1 MCATGVWNNFHHLC
15 SNLKDWKAKLKSEL
29 SIIEIST
36 TCRMNVGNK
45 SSFNLSNVNI
55 SEKVQADVI
64 SNDTVELTLPVIFV
78 GLMTLLGVSG
88 NLLVI
93 IIFGRKKKK
102 RTYTIFI
109 LSLAFA
115 DFMVCSVTLPFEI
128 YEIRNTFTFYSVYG
142 CKIFRTYNYLFVFWS
157 TVILILLSID
167 RYRRVCQPIKVQ
179 FSQKFAFLLIFSGF
193 LLSVCLAWPN
203 VFLQGI
209 QRNQNGDHI
218 IYQCSVAEE
227 YATKSYTLVYAKM
240 ILVVSIANIVTIIVL
255 YVFIGRKVIQHMRY
269 RKRFRY
275 ASTNTKNLEQNNS
288 HGLELHQFPAADQPS
303 FTSSIGQ
310 QSIKSVQREL
320 QSSLKIT
327 KIALTIGVVF
337 VISYVPSVVL
347 SLVEAQLGKRYME
360 NYSSTSI
367 GFLLIAERAFIINH
381 VVNPFIYGFHDSSF
395 RKTCKELVSDV
406 LIMLRCTRS

>member
-1 MCATGVWNNFHHLC
+1 M
-15 SNLKDWKAKLKSEL
+15 D
-29 SIIEIST
+29 
-36 TCRMNVGNK
+36 VGNI
-45 SSFNLSNVNI
+45 SSYNLSNVNI

-64 SNDTVELTLPVIFV
+64 GSDTVQLTLPVIFV
-78 GLMTLLGVSG
+78 ALMTLLGVGG

-128 YEIRNTFTFYSVYG
+128 YEIRNTFTFYSVYA

-157 TVILILLSID
+157 TVTLILLSVD

-179 FSQKFAFLLIFSGF
+179 FSQKFAFLLIFLGF
-193 LLSVCLAWPN
+193 MLSVGFAWPN
-203 VFLQGI
+203 IFLQGI

-227 YATKSYTLVYAKM
+227 YATKSYTLVYFKL
-240 ILVVSIANIVTIIVL
+240 ILLVSIVNIVTIIVL

-275 ASTNTKNLEQNNS
+275 TSKNTKSLEQNNS
-288 HGLELHQFPAADQPS
+288 RGLELHLFPAADQPS

-310 QSIKSVQREL
+310 QSIKSVHKEL
-320 QSSLKIT
+320 QSSFKIT

-360 NYSSTSI
+360 NCSPASI
-367 GFLLIAERAFIINH
+367 GFLLIAERAFVINH

-395 RKTCKELVSDV
+395 RKTCKELLSDV
-406 LIMLRCTRS
+406 LAMLRCTRC